1 MRAVYTFLTLLL
13 LSQAPVALARTAY
26 DCLNPATSGAFLL
39 SDDCELSGEVT
50 LSGDLDILGVVKGDG
65 SYPVVKA
72 ASSSRH
78 FTVTSGAHKLT
89 LKYLKMIDG
98 NLGTMGNG
106 GSIAFYDKAITL
118 NISHCVF
125 FNNHASQGGAIW
137 GYHRQPKVFFD
148 SVVFND
154 NHAYAQG
161 GAVYLQEAELVDHSS
176 TYTMNTAGDVGGALC
191 LKDGS
196 HSSLYDSSLVN
207 NTAGLGGGIYI
218 AGSREAS
225 TSNQFPS
232 ELHLQSVTLQSNT
245 GKGLNRDIWLAY
257 GRGGGLY
264 LDKDVTVTIKESTFT
279 ENEAT
284 EGSAGNKQ
292 GHQIMTQDAVSL
304 TIVNTQFTH
313 IAGGHAFYGYDSA
326 SSSGSAATYASPA
339 DCSANPC
346 TDVAFPFCTDLG
358 SNGVTCGPPACTSPD
373 SNGYSVTETDL
384 ALASFAVTATC
395 AVSGTATVTACASSG
410 QPYVLSG
417 CMPVYDCL
425 NPATTGAFALTND
438 CQLSGEVT
446 LSGDLDILGVVKG
459 DGSYPV
465 VKAASSSR
473 HFSVSGA
480 HKLTLKYLKMV
491 DGNVGTCSSCKGGS
505 IYMNGGNGN
514 ISHCV
519 FFNNS
524 ARSGGAIFDEFEESN
539 LDFDSVVFNANHAD
553 SGGAIYTGQTTLV
566 GHFCTFTMNTARV
579 GGAIYYIYMGYAYGS
594 ITLFDSTFEG
604 NTAVKKGGGINL
616 WGYSFSDSYYS
627 DLTLTRVTMKEN
639 KQTGAGTDATY
650 GGGGLYLEYYATANI
665 RESTFIDNEATADSG
680 SGKQGH
686 QVFTGKGH
694 YGTPSLTIVNT
705 QFTNIAGGHAFY
717 GYNDDTSSG
726 SAATYISPADC
737 SASPCTEAPFTAA
750 GTCAV
755 LGNEGVTCDYD
766 ATYLSTYDCGY
777 KTKGTL
783 LPLPP
788 PVIPCSCAVTE
799 FDTSTACQRY
809 KTSCPDGEFLGTD
822 GTATSD
828 HSCTPCEADEKSTGG
843 APCKKLLDCLTAT
856 EQGHRNI
863 DIGFASGDYTVSLS

>member
-1 MRAVYTFLTLLL
+1 MK
-13 LSQAPVALARTAY
+13 
-26 DCLNPATSGAFLL
+26 GFLL
-39 SDDCELSGEVT
+39 SLVVFVVFYGVLPAGASEWDCASTSGTFERSTDCTMGDEVAV
-50 LSGDLDILGVVKGDG
+50 SGDLTVTGKETVYSTLT
-65 SYPVVKA
+65 A
-72 ASSSRH
+72 ASGKRH
-78 FTVTSGAHKLT
+78 FKITSGAHRVSLSWLNMT
-89 LKYLKMIDG
+89 GG
-98 NLGTMGNG
+98 NVGSGNG
-106 GSIAFYDKAITL
+106 GSIYVKDVAAHL

-125 FNNHASQGGAIW
+125 FNNRADDGGAIYAD
-137 GYHRQPKVFFD
+137 GVLSGNYLDFD
-148 SVVFND
+148 SVVFHA
-154 NHAYAQG
+154 NHATGQLG
-161 GAVYLQEAELVDHSS
+161 GAIYIKETTLVGHFC
-176 TYTMNTAGDVGGALC
+176 TFTMNTASTGGAIFGQSSITLFDSTFEGNTATGVGGAMYLYGISFSGFNYYSY
-191 LKDGS
+191 LTLTRVTMKENKQTGTDGS
-196 HSSLYDSSLVN
+196 N
-207 NTAGLGGGIYI
+207 G
-218 AGSREAS
+218 
-225 TSNQFPS
+225 
-232 ELHLQSVTLQSNT
+232 
-245 GKGLNRDIWLAY
+245 
-257 GRGGGLY
+257 GGGLC
-264 LDKDVTVTIKESTFT
+264 LERKVTANIRESTFID
-279 ENEAT
+279 NEAT
-284 EGSAGNKQ
+284 ADSGTGKQ
-292 GHQIMTQDAVSL
+292 GHQILTSKTSSDIPSL
-304 TIVNTQFTH
+304 TIVNTQFTD

-373 SNGYSVTETDL
+373 SNGYSVVETDL
-384 ALASFAVTATC
+384 KLASFAVTATC

-473 HFSVSGA
+473 HFTVNND
-480 HKLTLKYLKMV
+480 HKLTLKYLKMI
-491 DGNVGTCSSCKGGS
+491 DGNVGSSNGGS
-505 IYMNGGNGN
+505 ITLDNGNAN

-519 FFNNS
+519 FFNNQ
-524 ARSGGAIFDEFEESN
+524 AVAGGAIRVQWAEEVSN
-539 LDFDSVVFNANHAD
+539 LDFDSVVFNANHATGG
-553 SGGAIYTGQTTLV
+553 SGGALSFERATLV
-566 GHFCTFTMNTARV
+566 GHFCTFTMNTATNN
-579 GGAIYYIYMGYAYGS
+579 GGAISTIGS
-594 ITLFDSTFEG
+594 ISLFDSTFEG
-604 NTAVKKGGGINL
+604 NTAVKDGGGIKL
-616 WGYSFSDSYYS
+616 FGYYFSALYYS

-639 KQTGAGTDATY
+639 KQTGATDATY
-650 GGGGLYLEYYATANI
+650 GGGGLHLEYYATVNI

-680 SGKQGH
+680 TGKHGH
-686 QVFTGKGH
+686 QIMTLKGES
-694 YGTPSLTIVNT
+694 GTPSVTIVNT
-705 QFTNIAGGHAFY
+705 QFTDIAGGHAFY
-717 GYNDDTSSG
+717 GYNDDSSSG

-737 SASPCTEAPFTAA
+737 SANPCTEAPFTH
-750 GTCAV
+750 TCAV

-766 ATYLSTYDCGY
+766 ATYLSTYNCGY

-783 LPLPP
+783 YPLPP

-799 FDTSTACQRY
+799 FDTSTACQQYR
-809 KTSCPDGEFLGTD
+809 TSCPDGEFLGTD